1 MHNNDSNNNNNNNN
15 NNLFMHYLHELVAA
29 PSVRVQKFK
38 KKTIIA
44 IS

>member
-15 NNLFMHYLHELVAA
+15 NNLFMHYLHGWWLHRQYEYKNL
-29 PSVRVQKFK
+29 K